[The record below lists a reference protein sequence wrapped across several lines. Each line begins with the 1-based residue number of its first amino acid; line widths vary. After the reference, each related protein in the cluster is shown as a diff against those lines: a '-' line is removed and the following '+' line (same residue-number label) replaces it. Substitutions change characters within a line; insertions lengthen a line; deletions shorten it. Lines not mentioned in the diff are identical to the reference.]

1 MKIVNFNN
9 SHLTSFKGIDAS
21 VDYTQKEKRDY
32 INFLAS
38 YEPNLR
44 FNSVAKNTAKAMVVV
59 PFVDT
64 VASFMIKKGPLAS
77 KLKSSAFSASIW
89 IAAFSA
95 GALVNSGGKK
105 LANIKFFDDFS
116 EKHPTATAVVKF
128 VTMYGVFKSLLENAP
143 VVKDLLVTKFP
154 TQANLLSKKIFAPMK
169 RILNDSV
176 INTRIVKPLNLLADK
191 HPVMSKNLS
200 TAAKL
205 AAPIILL
212 ASIFRF
218 VNEAKNRNQ
227 NIANNL
233 TLLHAMDEL
242 NSDTKV

>member
-1 MKIVNFNN
+1 M
-9 SHLTSFKGIDAS
+9 
-21 VDYTQKEKRDY
+21 
-32 INFLAS
+32 
-38 YEPNLR
+38 
-44 FNSVAKNTAKAMVVV
+44 
-59 PFVDT
+59 
-64 VASFMIKKGPLAS
+64 
-77 KLKSSAFSASIW
+77 
-89 IAAFSA
+89 
-95 GALVNSGGKK
+95 
-105 LANIKFFDDFS
+105 
-116 EKHPTATAVVKF
+116 
-128 VTMYGVFKSLLENAP
+128 ENAP

-200 TAAKL
+200 TAEKL